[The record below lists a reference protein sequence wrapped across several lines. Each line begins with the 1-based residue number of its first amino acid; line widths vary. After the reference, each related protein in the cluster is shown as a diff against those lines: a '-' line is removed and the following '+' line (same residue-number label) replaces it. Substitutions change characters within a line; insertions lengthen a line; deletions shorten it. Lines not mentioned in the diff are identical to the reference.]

1 MPPARAATSQPV
13 AIEMGQRQPNNPL
26 PHLRRPVVGYR
37 GGHGFIGRIRLIKPI
52 CDVTLSCDVLFC
64 SHGLLNTVQPCCND
78 IFLHDQFLPAAQ
90 PAARKCGHTPP
101 QQEYERDILDPLA
114 TVKQEIDLDDGVR
127 VNYPK
132 IGAALKKIPGL
143 DARGEE

>member
-1 MPPARAATSQPV
+1 
-13 AIEMGQRQPNNPL
+13 
-26 PHLRRPVVGYR
+26 
-37 GGHGFIGRIRLIKPI
+37 LINSI
-52 CDVTLSCDVLFC
+52 CDVILPATLLFLT
-64 SHGLLNTVQPCCND
+64 HGLLNTVKHCRND

-101 QQEYERDILDPLA
+101 QQEYERDILYPLA

-132 IGAALKKIPGL
+132 LGAALKKIPGL
-143 DARGEE
+143 DAKGEE